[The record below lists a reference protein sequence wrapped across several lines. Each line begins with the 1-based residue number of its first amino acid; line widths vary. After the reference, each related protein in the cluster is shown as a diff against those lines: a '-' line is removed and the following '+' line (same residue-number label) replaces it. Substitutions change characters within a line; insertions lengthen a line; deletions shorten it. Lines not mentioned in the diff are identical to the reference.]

1 MALMTAMLLLGV
13 ALAFTATPPGEPQ
26 ASATANSAIVSQD
39 AAKQSSTA
47 SAGAGTSST
56 NKRKIP
62 CKTPENAS
70 LCYWAHGRLSFYADY
85 PPLRIWKIGADRLLG
100 VFSGPSSFPPRDN
113 RQLFL
118 PELPANLA
126 RMYKDRKNWE
136 PPDDDHVYYPAD
148 VFADFNVCPLI
159 PEKKGKMQP
168 VCIESVNNIFVRK

>member
-1 MALMTAMLLLGV
+1 MLL
-13 ALAFTATPPGEPQ
+13 
-26 ASATANSAIVSQD
+26 
-39 AAKQSSTA
+39 
-47 SAGAGTSST
+47 GARPT
-56 NKRKIP
+56 IL
-62 CKTPENAS
+62 
-70 LCYWAHGRLSFYADY
+70 LCRLSAATYLEDWRG
-85 PPLRIWKIGADRLLG
+85 PPVRRLQRAIE
-100 VFSGPSSFPPRDN
+100 FPPRDN

>member
-1 MALMTAMLLLGV
+1 MLLVMVTLLTASV
-13 ALAFTATPPGEPQ
+13 ARRPPAPATGIAGPASQDQPKN
-26 ASATANSAIVSQD
+26 SATGPVN
-39 AAKQSSTA
+39 A
-47 SAGAGTSST
+47 SR
-56 NKRKIP
+56 RKIP

-70 LCYWAHGRLSFYADY
+70 LCYWTHGRLSFYEDY

-100 VFSGPSSFPPRDN
+100 VFSGPSGFPPRDN

-126 RMYKDRKNWE
+126 RIYEDRGNWE
-136 PPDDDHVYYPAD
+136 PPIDDHVYYPAD

-168 VCIESVNNIFVRK
+168 ICIESAKNIFVQR